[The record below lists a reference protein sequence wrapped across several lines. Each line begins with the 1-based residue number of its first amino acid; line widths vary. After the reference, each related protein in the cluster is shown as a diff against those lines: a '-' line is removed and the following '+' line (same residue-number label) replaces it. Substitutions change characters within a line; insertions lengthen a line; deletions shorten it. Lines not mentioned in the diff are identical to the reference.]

1 MITDDDDPAMILM
14 LTAANAPTERVAGLA
29 LGADD
34 YLSKPFHSPSS
45 SSVSVALARR
55 KPTSK
60 RRALRAAGIELDQIA
75 RTASR
80 DGRQL
85 DLSTK
90 EFGVLEALLKASPIP
105 VNAEN
110 HTNPVRTPHQLGR
123 EADGIARRRRLGD
136 LR

>member
-1 MITDDDDPAMILM
+1 VIVLDRDLPGVHGDTLCRMITDDDDPAMILM

-75 RTASR
+75 GTASPR
-80 DGRQL
+80 RTQL

-105 VNAEN
+105 VSAEI
-110 HTNPVRTPHQLGR
+110 TRIR
-123 EADGIARRRRLGD
+123 
-136 LR
+136 

>member
-1 MITDDDDPAMILM
+1 
-14 LTAANAPTERVAGLA
+14 
-29 LGADD
+29 
-34 YLSKPFHSPSS
+34 
-45 SSVSVALARR
+45 VSVALARR

-105 VNAEN
+105 VSAEI
-110 HTNPVRTPHQLGR
+110 TRIR
-123 EADGIARRRRLGD
+123 
-136 LR
+136 

>member
-1 MITDDDDPAMILM
+1 VIVLDRDLPGVHGDTLCRMITDDDDPAMILM
-14 LTAANAPTERVAGLA
+14 LTAADAPTARVAGLA

-75 RTASR
+75 GTANR

-90 EFGVLEALLKASPIP
+90 EFGVLEALLKAGPIP
-105 VNAEN
+105 VSAEI
-110 HTNPVRTPHQLGR
+110 TRIR
-123 EADGIARRRRLGD
+123 
-136 LR
+136 

>member
-1 MITDDDDPAMILM
+1 M
-14 LTAANAPTERVAGLA
+14 LTAANAPTECVAGLA

-60 RRALRAAGIELDQIA
+60 RRALRAAGLELEQIA

-80 DGRQL
+80 HGRQL
-85 DLSTK
+85 DLD
-90 EFGVLEALLKASPIP
+90 
-105 VNAEN
+105 
-110 HTNPVRTPHQLGR
+110 Q
-123 EADGIARRRRLGD
+123 GIRRAPSAP
-136 LR
+136 

>member
-1 MITDDDDPAMILM
+1 VIVLDRDLPGVHGDTLCRMITDDDDPAMILM

-60 RRALRAAGIELDQIA
+60 RRALRAAGIGLTKSHA
-75 RTASR
+75 RQAATDDNSISR
-80 DGRQL
+80 PRNSACSKRSLRQARS
-85 DLSTK
+85 LSTQK
-90 EFGVLEALLKASPIP
+90 I
-105 VNAEN
+105 
-110 HTNPVRTPHQLGR
+110 TRIR
-123 EADGIARRRRLGD
+123 
-136 LR
+136 